1 MKENPDMT
9 VGKVIMTKRKEL
21 GLSQEALGEK
31 LGVSRQAIYKWES
44 DAALPEIEKLVAL
57 SRIFSVTVGELL
69 GVEEP
74 GENPSS
80 EPAELTP
87 AQVKMV
93 EEIVERYR
101 AELPEP
107 QPEPPKKHRRWK
119 ILAAVAAVFLLGGTF
134 LHMSERLN
142 RLQNNY
148 QSLQNAVGGINNQVS
163 GQIQGITHR
172 VEEVLNQVNSFT
184 TEQGAE
190 VVTADLK
197 AGTVT
202 IHLHATPKIFN
213 QGMTA
218 RFTAVCDGKQTVVEG
233 IPGENRNF
241 TADVTLP
248 LTEKRIEL
256 SVTFV
261 DGEREQIQPMSG
273 FGGLYSQT
281 FPDGYIHSAPLNF
294 HIEKDILSTEHYEL
308 RFGNDK
314 TGYYGTKSNLP
325 VAKAD
330 FEKSRMGLF
339 ADGKLVRWLERYDYD
354 GEDWK
359 GNGDTVLYF
368 RNTEPIKLDR
378 EKTYWLAALIMD
390 EYGRELLVTDST
402 PPVVSNG
409 NRGDWTFASGGSV
422 DIYEHP
428 EDWEY

>member
-1 MKENPDMT
+1 MKESGAMT
-9 VGKVIMTKRKEL
+9 VGKVIMQKRKEL

-80 EPAELTP
+80 EPTELTP

-93 EEIVERYR
+93 EEIVDRYR
-101 AELPEP
+101 EELP
-107 QPEPPKKHRRWK
+107 QPELPRKRRRWK
-119 ILAAVAAVFLLGGTF
+119 ILAAVAAVVLLGGTF

-148 QSLQNAVGGINNQVS
+148 QNLQNTVGGINNQVS

-190 VVTADLK
+190 TVTADLK

-202 IHLHATPKIFN
+202 IHLHATPKTYN

-218 RFTAVCDGKQTVVEG
+218 RFTAVCKGKKTTVEG
-233 IPGENRNF
+233 VPGENRNF

-248 LTEKRIEL
+248 LTDQRIDL
-256 SVTFV
+256 TVTFV
-261 DGEREQIQPMSG
+261 DGEKEQIQPLSG
-273 FGGLYSQT
+273 FEWLYSMT
-281 FPDGYIHSAPLNF
+281 FPNTEIHAAPLVI
-294 HIEKDILSTEHYEL
+294 HIEKDILSTERYEL
-308 RFGNDK
+308 RFGNDRPVFPAVN
-314 TGYYGTKSNLP
+314 GSLP
-325 VAKAD
+325 ASEAEI
-330 FEKSRMGLF
+330 EKSRMGLF

-368 RNTEPIKLDR
+368 HNPEPIKLDR
-378 EKTYWLAALIMD
+378 EKTYWLAAMIVD
-390 EYGRELLVTDST
+390 EYGRELLVPDRL
-402 PPVVSNG
+402 PPVEFDG
-409 NRGDWTFASGGSV
+409 NRGDWTFASANSSE
-422 DIYEHP
+422 IYQYP
-428 EDWEY
+428 ENWDY